1 MVKPPRVAGG
11 RRRCGGGRRVAVL
24 VGLAVFAAGAAMAQ
38 TADRAARHEPGAPQ
52 VLAAPHYGDTL
63 FHFYQDH
70 TFTALT
76 GLMVSQHFGRI
87 APHDDEAEV
96 LRGGMLLAYG
106 LHDEAATVF
115 ARLIENNTTPAVR
128 DRAWYFLAQV
138 RHQRG
143 LHALAEDALA
153 RIAAPLPG
161 TLEDERQLL
170 QAQLL
175 MARDDYAGAA
185 ALLDALQ
192 ANPKAAPHAGLY
204 ARYNLGVALVKTGDV
219 KKGHALLEAVGQTP
233 APNEELRSLRDRANV
248 ALGFATL
255 AAQQP
260 REARLALQRV
270 RLNGP
275 SSNKALLGFGWAAAE
290 LKDPA
295 LALAPWTELA
305 GRGSAGGADAAV
317 LEARIALPYAMAELR
332 AYGSALKGYEQAA
345 ASFEQERLALTES
358 IAAIRAGTLVQG
370 LLAENTDAAGMN
382 TSAGIRALPQMPH
395 GAHLAPLLAGHA
407 FQAAFKNLRDLQFL
421 DANLAQWQDS
431 LGVYTDMLDNRRR
444 AYAEKLPAVRAST
457 GAADI
462 ATLAQR
468 RETLAAELA
477 RVQAEADALAYADER
492 ERGLLQRV
500 ARGQATLQAAA
511 DQADVELP
519 ADAAERLRR
528 AAGALTW
535 QLTQEFSA
543 RGWEASKALR
553 DSTVGL
559 ARAREQDAALA
570 RAQQEE
576 PARHAAFADRIALL
590 AQQVGALRPGI
601 TLAAQAV
608 QAQLQDIAVA
618 ELEAQQERLTVYA
631 AQARLAIAQ
640 IHDQAQFAQR
650 GAAAGVSR

>member
-1 MVKPPRVAGG
+1 MK
-11 RRRCGGGRRVAVL
+11 
-24 VGLAVFAAGAAMAQ
+24 
-38 TADRAARHEPGAPQ
+38 HEPGAPQ
-52 VLAAPHYGDTL
+52 TLAAPHYGDTL

-96 LRGGMLLAYG
+96 LRGGMLLSYG
-106 LHDEAATVF
+106 LHDEAAAVF
-115 ARLIENNTTPAVR
+115 ARLIENNTAPAVR
-128 DRAWYFLAQV
+128 NRAWYFLAQV
-138 RHQRG
+138 RHRRG
-143 LHALAEDALA
+143 LNALAEEALA
-153 RIAAPLPG
+153 RIDAPLPG

-175 MARDDYAGAA
+175 MAREDYAGAA
-185 ALLDALQ
+185 ALLEALQ

-219 KKGHALLEAVGQTP
+219 KKGHALLESVGQTP

-270 RLNGP
+270 RLSGP

-290 LKDPA
+290 LKDPQ

-345 ASFEQERLALTES
+345 ASFEQERQALTES

-370 LLAENTDAAGMN
+370 LLAENTEAAGLN

-407 FQAAFKNLRDLQFL
+407 FQAAFRNLRDLQFL

-431 LGVYTDMLDNRRR
+431 LGAYTDMLDNRRR
-444 AYAEKLPAVRAST
+444 AYAEKLPAVRANT

-462 ATLAQR
+462 AVLAQR
-468 RETLAAELA
+468 RDALAAELA
-477 RVQAEADALAYADER
+477 RVQAEGDAAAYADDR
-492 ERGLLQRV
+492 ERGLLQRLS
-500 ARGQATLQAAA
+500 RGQATLQAAA
-511 DQADVELP
+511 GQPGVELP
-519 ADAAERLRR
+519 ADTAERLRR

-535 QLTQEFSA
+535 QLAQEFSV
-543 RGWEASKALR
+543 RGWEATKALR
-553 DSTVGL
+553 AAGTGL
-559 ARAREQDAALA
+559 DRAREQDAALA
-570 RAQQEE
+570 RAQQDE
-576 PARHAAFADRIALL
+576 PSRHAAFAERIARL
-590 AQQVGALRPGI
+590 AQQVNALRPGI
-601 TLAAQAV
+601 TVAAQAV

-650 GAAAGVSR
+650 GTAAGVAR

>member
-1 MVKPPRVAGG
+1 MKRL
-11 RRRCGGGRRVAVL
+11 RVAVAAAL
-24 VGLAVFAAGAAMAQ
+24 AAGAFGASGAE
-38 TADRAARHEPGAPQ
+38 APAPAKHAPGAPQ

-76 GLMVSQHFGRI
+76 GLMASQHFGRI

-115 ARLIENNTTPAVR
+115 TRLIENHTAPAVR
-128 DRAWYFLAQV
+128 DRAWYLLAQV
-138 RHQRG
+138 RHRRG
-143 LHALAEDALA
+143 LNALAEEALA

-161 TLEDERQLL
+161 TLEDERRLL

-175 MARDDYAGAA
+175 MARNDYAGAA

-192 ANPKAAPHAGLY
+192 ADPKAEPHAGLY
-204 ARYNLGVALVKTGDV
+204 ARYNLGVALVKTGDLT
-219 KKGHALLEAVGQTP
+219 KGHALLESVGQTP

-248 ALGFATL
+248 ALGFAAL

-260 REARLALQRV
+260 RAARLALQRV

-290 LKDPA
+290 LRDPQ

-332 AYGSALKGYEQAA
+332 AYGSALKAYEQAV
-345 ASFEQERLALTES
+345 ASFEQERQALAES

-370 LLAENTDAAGMN
+370 LLAENTEAAALN
-382 TSAGIRALPQMPH
+382 AAAGIRALPQMPH
-395 GAHLAPLLAGHA
+395 GAHLAPLMAGHD
-407 FQAAFKNLRDLQFL
+407 FQAAFRNLRDLQFL

-444 AYAEKLPAVRAST
+444 AYAEKLPAVRANT
-457 GAADI
+457 GAAEI
-462 ATLAQR
+462 AALAQR
-468 RETLAAELA
+468 RDMLAAELA
-477 RVQAEADALAYADER
+477 RVQAEADAAAYADER

-500 ARGQATLQAAA
+500 ARGQATVQAAA
-511 DQADVELP
+511 GQAGVEWP

-535 QLTQEFSA
+535 QLTQAFSA
-543 RGWEASKALR
+543 RGWEARKALR
-553 DSTVGL
+553 AADAGL
-559 ARAREQDAALA
+559 DRARGQDAALA
-570 RAQQEE
+570 RAQQHE
-576 PARHAAFADRIALL
+576 PARHAAFAERIARL
-590 AQQVGALRPGI
+590 AQQVNALRPGI

-631 AQARLAIAQ
+631 AQARLAVAQ

-650 GAAAGVSR
+650 GSAARGPR

>member
-1 MVKPPRVAGG
+1 MNKTPPEAPSAARQSRFRGVRV
-11 RRRCGGGRRVAVL
+11 VAA
-24 VGLAVFAAGAAMAQ
+24 LAMLAMGAAVQAAGSAAK
-38 TADRAARHEPGAPQ
+38 HEPGAPQ

-128 DRAWYFLAQV
+128 NRAWYFLAQV

-143 LHALAEDALA
+143 LNAQAEEALA
-153 RIAAPLPG
+153 RVDAPLPG

-192 ANPKAAPHAGLY
+192 ANPKAAPNAGLY
-204 ARYNLGVALVKTGDV
+204 ARFNLGVALVKTGDV

-270 RLNGP
+270 RLKGP

-290 LKDPA
+290 LKDPQ

-345 ASFEQERLALTES
+345 ASFEQERQALAES

-370 LLAENTDAAGMN
+370 LLAENTEAAGMN

-407 FQAAFKNLRDLQFL
+407 FQAAFRNLRDLQFL
-421 DANLAQWQDS
+421 DANLARWQDS
-431 LGVYTDMLDNRRR
+431 LGVYTDMLDSRRR
-444 AYAEKLPAVRAST
+444 AYTEKLPAVRAST
-457 GAADI
+457 GTADI
-462 ATLAQR
+462 AALAQR
-468 RETLAAELA
+468 RDALATELV
-477 RVQAEADALAYADER
+477 RVQAEGDAAAYANER
-492 ERGLLQRV
+492 ERGLLQRL
-500 ARGQATLQAAA
+500 ARSQATLQAAA
-511 DQADVELP
+511 GQPGIELP

-553 DSTVGL
+553 ASTTGL

-570 RAQQEE
+570 RAQQDE
-576 PARHAAFADRIALL
+576 PARHAAFAERIARL
-590 AQQVGALRPGI
+590 AQQVSAMRPGI

-650 GAAAGVSR
+650 STAAGVAR

>member
-1 MVKPPRVAGG
+1 
-11 RRRCGGGRRVAVL
+11 
-24 VGLAVFAAGAAMAQ
+24 VGTALAVGVIGAWSAEAPAPAKHQ
-38 TADRAARHEPGAPQ
+38 PGAPQ

-128 DRAWYFLAQV
+128 NRAWYFLAQV

-143 LHALAEDALA
+143 LHALAEEALA
-153 RIAAPLPG
+153 RIDAVLPG

-170 QAQLL
+170 LAQLL

-219 KKGHALLEAVGQTP
+219 KKGHALLDAVGQTP

-290 LKDPA
+290 LKDPH

-305 GRGSAGGADAAV
+305 GRGSAGGADASV

-345 ASFEQERLALTES
+345 AGFEQERQALAES
-358 IAAIRAGTLVQG
+358 IAAIHSGTLVQG
-370 LLAENTDAAGMN
+370 LLAQNTEAAGLN

-407 FQAAFKNLRDLQFL
+407 FQAAFRNLRDLQFL

-444 AYAEKLPAVRAST
+444 AYAEKLPAVRANT
-457 GAADI
+457 GSADLAA
-462 ATLAQR
+462 LAQR
-468 RETLAAELA
+468 RDALAAELV
-477 RVQAEADALAYADER
+477 RVQAENDAAAYADER
-492 ERGLLQRV
+492 ERALLQRL

-511 DQADVELP
+511 GQPGVELP

-535 QLTQEFSA
+535 QLTQAFSA
-543 RGWEASKALR
+543 RGWEATKALR
-553 DSTVGL
+553 AANTGL
-559 ARAREQDAALA
+559 DRARAQDAALT
-570 RAQQEE
+570 RAQQDE
-576 PARHAAFADRIALL
+576 PARHAAFAERIARL
-590 AQQVGALRPGI
+590 AQQVSALRPGI

-618 ELEAQQERLTVYA
+618 ELEAQQERLSVYA

-650 GAAAGVSR
+650 GTAAGVTR

>member
-1 MVKPPRVAGG
+1 MNKTPPEAPSAARQSRFRGVRLVAALAMLAMGA
-11 RRRCGGGRRVAVL
+11 AVQ
-24 VGLAVFAAGAAMAQ
+24 AAGSAAK
-38 TADRAARHEPGAPQ
+38 HEPGAPQ

-128 DRAWYFLAQV
+128 NRAWYFLAQV

-143 LHALAEDALA
+143 LTAQAEEALA
-153 RIAAPLPG
+153 RVDAPLPG

-192 ANPKAAPHAGLY
+192 ANPKAAPNAGLY
-204 ARYNLGVALVKTGDV
+204 ARFNLGVALVKTGDV

-233 APNEELRSLRDRANV
+233 APNEELRSLRDRANL

-270 RLNGP
+270 RLKGP

-290 LKDPA
+290 LKDPQ

-317 LEARIALPYAMAELR
+317 LEARIALPL
-332 AYGSALKGYEQAA
+332 
-345 ASFEQERLALTES
+345 
-358 IAAIRAGTLVQG
+358 
-370 LLAENTDAAGMN
+370 
-382 TSAGIRALPQMPH
+382 
-395 GAHLAPLLAGHA
+395 
-407 FQAAFKNLRDLQFL
+407 
-421 DANLAQWQDS
+421 S
-431 LGVYTDMLDNRRR
+431 LIHI
-444 AYAEKLPAVRAST
+444 S
-457 GAADI
+457 
-462 ATLAQR
+462 
-468 RETLAAELA
+468 
-477 RVQAEADALAYADER
+477 
-492 ERGLLQRV
+492 
-500 ARGQATLQAAA
+500 
-511 DQADVELP
+511 
-519 ADAAERLRR
+519 
-528 AAGALTW
+528 
-535 QLTQEFSA
+535 
-543 RGWEASKALR
+543 
-553 DSTVGL
+553 
-559 ARAREQDAALA
+559 
-570 RAQQEE
+570 E
-576 PARHAAFADRIALL
+576 PT
-590 AQQVGALRPGI
+590 RP
-601 TLAAQAV
+601 
-608 QAQLQDIAVA
+608 
-618 ELEAQQERLTVYA
+618 Y
-631 AQARLAIAQ
+631 
-640 IHDQAQFAQR
+640 
-650 GAAAGVSR
+650 

>member
-1 MVKPPRVAGG
+1 MKRL
-11 RRRCGGGRRVAVL
+11 R
-24 VGLAVFAAGAAMAQ
+24 LACAAALAATAAGAWGAEVPA
-38 TADRAARHEPGAPQ
+38 RAPHEAGTPQ

-63 FHFYQDH
+63 FHFYQDR

-96 LRGGMLLAYG
+96 LRGGMLLSYG
-106 LHDEAATVF
+106 LHDEAAAVF
-115 ARLIENNTTPAVR
+115 ARLIENQATPALR
-128 DRAWYFLAQV
+128 NRAWYFLARV

-143 LHALAEDALA
+143 LNAQAEEALA
-153 RIAAPLPG
+153 RITGPLPG
-161 TLEDERQLL
+161 TLEDERRLL

-175 MARDDYAGAA
+175 MAREDYAGAA

-192 ANPKAAPHAGLY
+192 ADPKAAPYAGLY

-219 KKGHALLEAVGQTP
+219 AKGHALLDAVGQTP

-255 AAQQP
+255 AAKQP

-290 LKDPA
+290 LKDPQ
-295 LALAPWTELA
+295 LALTPWTELA
-305 GRGSAGGADAAV
+305 GRGAAGGADAAV

-332 AYGSALKGYEQAA
+332 AYGSALNGYEQAA
-345 ASFEQERLALTES
+345 ASFEQENRALDES

-370 LLAENTDAAGMN
+370 LLAENADAQGMN

-407 FQAAFKNLRDLQFL
+407 FQATFKNLRDLQFL

-462 ATLAQR
+462 AALAQR
-468 RETLAAELA
+468 RDALAAELA
-477 RVQAEADALAYADER
+477 RVQAEADVTAFANER
-492 ERGLLQRV
+492 ESGLLQRL
-500 ARGQATLQAAA
+500 ARGQATLQATAG
-511 DQADVELP
+511 QASVELP
-519 ADAAERLRR
+519 ADTAERLRR
-528 AAGALTW
+528 AAGALQW

-543 RGWEASKALR
+543 RGWEATKALR
-553 DSTVGL
+553 AASAGL
-559 ARAREQDAALA
+559 DRAREQDAALA

-576 PARHAAFADRIALL
+576 PARHAAFAARIAAL
-590 AQQVGALRPGI
+590 AQQVAALRPGI
-601 TLAAQAV
+601 TQAAQALQV
-608 QAQLQDIAVA
+608 QLQDIAVA
-618 ELEAQQERLTVYA
+618 ELQAQQERLTVYA

-650 GAAAGVSR
+650 GAAAGVPR

>member
-1 MVKPPRVAGG
+1 M
-11 RRRCGGGRRVAVL
+11 
-24 VGLAVFAAGAAMAQ
+24 
-38 TADRAARHEPGAPQ
+38 
-52 VLAAPHYGDTL
+52 LAAPHYGDTL
-63 FHFYQDH
+63 FQFYQDH
-70 TFTALT
+70 TFSALT

-128 DRAWYFLAQV
+128 NRAWYFLAQV

-143 LHALAEDALA
+143 LNTLAEEALA
-153 RIAAPLPG
+153 RTTAPLPG
-161 TLEDERQLL
+161 ALEDERQLL
-170 QAQLL
+170 HAQLL

-192 ANPKAAPHAGLY
+192 ADPKAAPHAGLY

-219 KKGHALLEAVGQTP
+219 KQGHALLEAVGQTP

-260 REARLALQRV
+260 REARAALQRV

-290 LKDPA
+290 LKDPQ

-305 GRGSAGGADAAV
+305 SRGSAGGADGAV

-332 AYGSALKGYEQAA
+332 AYGSALKGYERAA
-345 ASFEQERLALTES
+345 ESFEQERQALAES
-358 IAAIRAGTLVQG
+358 IAAIRAGALVRD
-370 LLAENTDAAGMN
+370 LLAQNTEAAGLN

-395 GAHLAPLLAGHA
+395 GAHLAPLLAGHD
-407 FQAAFKNLRDLQFL
+407 FQAAFRNLRDLQFL
-421 DANLAQWQDS
+421 DGNLAQWQDS
-431 LGVYTDMLDNRRR
+431 LGVYTDMLDNRPR
-444 AYAEKLPAVRAST
+444 AYAEKLPAVRANT

-462 ATLAQR
+462 AALSQR
-468 RETLAAELA
+468 RDALAAELA
-477 RVQAEADALAYADER
+477 RVQAEVDAAAYADES
-492 ERGLLQRV
+492 ERRLLQRV
-500 ARGQATLQAAA
+500 ARGQATLQAASG
-511 DQADVELP
+511 QPEVELP
-519 ADAAERLRR
+519 TDTAERLRR
-528 AAGALTW
+528 AAGALIW

-543 RGWEASKALR
+543 RGWEASKAMR
-553 DSTVGL
+553 ATNTGL
-559 ARAREQDAALA
+559 DRARGQDAALA

-576 PARHAAFADRIALL
+576 PARHAAFAERIARL
-590 AQQVGALRPGI
+590 AQQVSALRPGI
-601 TLAAQAV
+601 ALTAQAV

-650 GAAAGVSR
+650 GTAAGVAR